1 MDNTKSGI
9 GGDDE
14 AICDGNRM
22 DASSSFEKNARNNEL
37 AVVATGNRMDTEL
50 ALGEDVRKNRLIIV
64 DDRLATRDDR
74 SAVGDDG
81 LAAKIGKR
89 TDIDDGSDA

>member
-1 MDNTKSGI
+1 
-9 GGDDE
+9 
-14 AICDGNRM
+14 M

-37 AVVATGNRMDTEL
+37 AVVGTGNRMDTEL

-81 LAAKIGKR
+81 LATKIGKR
-89 TDIDDGSDA
+89 TDIDDGSDT